1 MEQTIFAAT
10 TLTDEHLS
18 GKTFFVIELFPYPQ
32 FVMDENASNKEFDTF
47 EAAQEEAN
55 DCQEG
60 IVVAFRGF

>member
-10 TLTDEHLS
+10 TLTEEHLS
-18 GKTFFVIELFPYPQ
+18 GKTFYVIELFPYPQ
-32 FVMDENASNKEFDTF
+32 FVMGEDGENKEFDTF

-60 IVVAFRGF
+60 IVAAF